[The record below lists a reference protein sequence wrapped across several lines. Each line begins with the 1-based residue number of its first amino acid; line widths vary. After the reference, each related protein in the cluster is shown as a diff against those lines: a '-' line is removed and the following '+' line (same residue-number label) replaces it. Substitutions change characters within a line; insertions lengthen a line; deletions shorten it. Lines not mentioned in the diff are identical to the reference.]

1 MKNIKFP
8 FKKNQPNWKIS
19 EILKE
24 LRYFEIIYKK
34 KPIKKNIH
42 GMNFPHM
49 FAFFFILKKIKP
61 KVVIESGVF
70 RGQSS
75 WLIQQACPNA
85 KIISIDIDLSQ
96 RDYISKKI
104 NYSNIDFKYQN
115 FYDLP
120 KETLVFFDDHQNHFE
135 RLKQSK
141 WFGIKHVIFEDNYPP
156 LRGDFYTLRHAMHGT
171 GYNHKLTI
179 KNIIKTTFLLF
190 KYFIKK
196 KILKKI
202 FYKFK

>member
-85 KIISIDIDLSQ
+85 KIISIDIDYAIDIHASIQ
-96 RDYISKKI
+96 TMTHEYIS
-104 NYSNIDFKYQN
+104 
-115 FYDLP
+115 
-120 KETLVFFDDHQNHFE
+120 HA
-135 RLKQSK
+135 
-141 WFGIKHVIFEDNYPP
+141 
-156 LRGDFYTLRHAMHGT
+156 LRS
-171 GYNHKLTI
+171 
-179 KNIIKTTFLLF
+179 LF
-190 KYFIKK
+190 QYIY
-196 KILKKI
+196 IYI
-202 FYKFK
+202 FYP